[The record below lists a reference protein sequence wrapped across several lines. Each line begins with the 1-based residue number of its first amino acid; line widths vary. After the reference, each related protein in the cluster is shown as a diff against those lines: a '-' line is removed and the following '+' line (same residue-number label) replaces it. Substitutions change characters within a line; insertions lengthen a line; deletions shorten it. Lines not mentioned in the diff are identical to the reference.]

1 MRRQVALRQ
10 GLVDG
15 FSDTDP
21 VITVFRGIPYAKPP
35 VGALRWREPQPV
47 EAWDGVLV
55 ARDFAPMPMQPIP
68 GPDEFYGR
76 EWQLDANTPMS
87 EDCLYLNIWT
97 PALHGCGDEAAIR
110 RDSRHGGHGLP
121 VMVWIYGGAFQTGAT
136 CEKEFNG
143 EQLAR
148 QGVVVVSL
156 AYRLNVFGFF
166 AHADVEREVPDD
178 VPCANFGFLDQRM
191 GIRWVK
197 DNIASFGGDPSN
209 ITVFGQSAGAAS
221 TLAQSVSPMNGG
233 LFRRAIMQSGGG
245 TGLFN
250 RHLWSLEDAR
260 RNGARFLNYLGVK
273 SLDEARSIPAAD
285 LMESAMTFPAC
296 DWSGQDRDASWAPL
310 TNWIPCIDGVFLVE
324 QYRDA
329 LAAGHRVPKD
339 LLVGNTTGEFMVPDS
354 DGKPY
359 PEGERGNVEMIGAWE
374 SGGGA
379 EPYRYRF
386 DVDMPGDDAGAFHS
400 SDLWF
405 SFGTLPASWRPFQ
418 GWHYDLSRVMIR
430 YWTNFAAT
438 GDPNGSGLP
447 EWSSCGP
454 NGQRYMLLGGCHEI
468 SDRMPCAMVK

>member
-35 VGALRWREPQPV
+35 IGALRWRGPQPA
-47 EAWDGVLV
+47 EAWDGVLE
-55 ARDFAPMPMQPIP
+55 ARDFAPMPMQPMS
-68 GPDEFYGR
+68 GPDEFYGK
-76 EWQLDANTPMS
+76 EWQVDADTPMS

-97 PALHGCGDEAAIR
+97 PALHGSGEAAAVR
-110 RDSRHGGHGLP
+110 ANSRHGGYGLP

-166 AHADVEREVPDD
+166 AHADAEREVPEGM
-178 VPCANFGFLDQRM
+178 PCANFGFLDQRM
-191 GIRWVK
+191 GIQWVK
-197 DNIASFGGDPSN
+197 DNIAPFGGDPSN

-260 RNGARFLNYLGVK
+260 RNGARFLDYLEVG
-273 SLDEARSIPAAD
+273 SLAEARSVPAAD
-285 LMESAMTFPAC
+285 LLEAAMNLPAC
-296 DWSGQDRDASWAPL
+296 DWSGQCHGATWAPL
-310 TNWIPCIDGVFLVE
+310 TNWIPCIDGLFLVE

-339 LLVGNTTGEFMVPDS
+339 LLVGSTAGEFMIPGP

-359 PEGERGNVEMIGAWE
+359 PEGERGNLDMIDAWMY
-374 SGGGA
+374 GGGPA
-379 EPYRYRF
+379 PYRYRF
-386 DVDMPGDDAGAFHS
+386 DVAMPGDDAVAFHS

-405 SFGTLPASWRPFQ
+405 SFGTLSASWRPFQ
-418 GWHYDLSRVMIR
+418 GWHYDVSRAMNR
-430 YWTNFAAT
+430 YWANFAAT

-447 EWSSCGP
+447 EWTACGP
-454 NGQRYMLLGGCHEI
+454 DGRRYMLFGGRRETPVHV
-468 SDRMPCAMVK
+468 PCVMVE